1 MNVCVEHA
9 DLARDA
15 GDISRLIGVCR
26 AERRTVLNAYTPE
39 EEAEYLMSLGPRDAV
54 FVATVDGEFAGFA
67 GVAARWTYTDRCR
80 HCAEV
85 GTWVTPNHRGMGV
98 GRALLER
105 GVLSWCREK
114 GFTHIG
120 AVVMAHNAGS
130 IAFYERLGFHVCGYH
145 RKVIDWDGELLDSVE
160 IERHI
165 EAVVL

>member
-9 DLARDA
+9 DPARDA

-98 GRALLER
+98 SRALLER
-105 GVLSWCREK
+105 GVLSWYREK